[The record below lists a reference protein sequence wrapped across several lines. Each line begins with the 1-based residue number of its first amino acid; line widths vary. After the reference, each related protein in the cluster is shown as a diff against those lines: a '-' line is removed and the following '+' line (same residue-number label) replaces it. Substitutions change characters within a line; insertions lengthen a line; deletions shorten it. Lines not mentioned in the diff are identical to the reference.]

1 MVIEAPDARARILT
15 EARRLF
21 VEFGFNGISM
31 REIAAATGISK
42 PGLYYHFKDKEDL
55 LLAILTDSLEQIAGV
70 VGSCCDPSQTA
81 RQRLSQVLRD
91 IFAWPPE
98 QRAMIRLASQEMAHL
113 SPKARQD
120 FSVLY
125 EQKFIGALAEIL
137 QAGMRSGE
145 LRPVNP
151 HLATWVLLGMMYP
164 FFYTSKSNRAP
175 DNAAVVL
182 DDMLSIYFDGLGCPH
197 G

>member
-1 MVIEAPDARARILT
+1 MTIDAPDARARILI

-55 LLAILTDSLEQIAGV
+55 LLAILTDSLEQIARV

-91 IFAWPPE
+91 IFEWAPE
-98 QRAMIRLASQEMAHL
+98 QRSMIRLASQEMAHL

-120 FSVLY
+120 FSVMY
-125 EQKFIGALAEIL
+125 EHKFIGGLAEIL

-145 LRPVNP
+145 LRQVNP

-164 FFYTSKSNRAP
+164 FFYTSSSNRVQDDAS
-175 DNAAVVL
+175 AVL
-182 DDMLSIYFDGLGCPH
+182 DEMLSIYFDGLGRQN